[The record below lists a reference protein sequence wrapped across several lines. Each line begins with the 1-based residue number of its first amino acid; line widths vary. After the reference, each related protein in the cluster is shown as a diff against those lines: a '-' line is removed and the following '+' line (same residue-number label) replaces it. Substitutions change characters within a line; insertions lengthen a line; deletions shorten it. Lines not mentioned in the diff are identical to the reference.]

1 MSNPNPNVP
10 GGGGG
15 DADHTPV
22 DVKAL
27 PKDALVITE
36 ILKDM
41 GIDHDEKVITHLLE
55 FLYR

>member
-15 DADHTPV
+15 DADHTP
-22 DVKAL
+22 VKAL